1 MNVNEQAR
9 FQQLA
14 ERNQH
19 LASRADSPDIRKVHE
34 AWVTFYK
41 KLAANAIS

>member
-9 FQQLA
+9 FEQLA
-14 ERNQH
+14 ERNQY
-19 LASRADSPDIRKVHE
+19 LAARADNPHIRKVHE

-41 KLAANAIS
+41 KLAAHAIG